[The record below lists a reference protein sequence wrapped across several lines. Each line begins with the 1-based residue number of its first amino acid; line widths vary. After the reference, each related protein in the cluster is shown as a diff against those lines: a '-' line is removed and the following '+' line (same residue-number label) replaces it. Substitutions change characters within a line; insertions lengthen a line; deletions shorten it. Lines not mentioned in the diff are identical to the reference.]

1 MGTAWARRVAI
12 SGIAC
17 LAIAACD
24 AAASP
29 TGGGEVVRV
38 ASPTPTRVPT
48 PTPIPTPEPTPTPIP
63 VWDDLAFQE
72 RSRTLCDG
80 ARPKDLYDI
89 TGPYLPPEKAPGYDG
104 VHIVVLELRDPD
116 GAIGPPPALPAGEV
130 YYYDWA
136 LRDLDAYGVH
146 AIYPEQVDLLA
157 CLALRVGEPKVYTG
171 VGPAGGPAVAVAPA
185 SAIVWMV
192 DPASETRVGEPWV
205 ASAYLGSYVDYG
217 NIISLGQD
225 WTSPAGKTYGL
236 SVVAATSFGI
246 GRFLGLVGPA
256 VGGFQTDFGCAGGKA
271 NLTLPQGISICGATF
286 VLRLVILENGSSTI
300 DFVEV
305 FCASDGI
312 VAPTWRVATEVPVSS
327 GEFEATSADV
337 AVVGE
342 FLSVGEAI
350 GTIRALSASA
360 RACGIPDE
368 SEWSATLVLDVAPA
382 ADGYVASVRPD
393 E

>member
-1 MGTAWARRVAI
+1 MGTAWTRRVAI

-116 GAIGPPPALPAGEV
+116 GAIGPPPALRAGEV
-130 YYYDWA
+130 YYNDYTVKQ
-136 LRDLDAYGVH
+136 LDAYRVH
-146 AIYPEQVDLLA
+146 AIFPERVDLLA
-157 CLALRVGEPKVYTG
+157 CLALRAGEPQLYG
-171 VGPAGGPAVAVAPA
+171 SSLAVAPA
-185 SAIVWMV
+185 AAIVWMA
-192 DPASETRVGEPWV
+192 DPVAGARVGEPWLIGEPH
-205 ASAYLGSYVDYG
+205 LGDVLLQHT
-217 NIISLGQD
+217 ISLGRTWLDASQQKIYNPLLGVV
-225 WTSPAGKTYGL
+225 PAAL
-236 SVVAATSFGI
+236 GI
-246 GRFLGLVGPA
+246 AQFLGLVGPA
-256 VGGFQTDFGCAGGKA
+256 AGGLQSDFGWCGETSD
-271 NLTLPQGISICGATF
+271 LTLPEGACVYDATF
-286 VLRLVILENGSSTI
+286 VLRLVVLENGNPMI

-305 FCASDGI
+305 FCAPDGT
-312 VAPTWRVATEVPVSS
+312 VGPPQRVATNVPL
-327 GEFEATSADV
+327 GAEWQAEFEAASVDV
-337 AVVGE
+337 
-342 FLSVGEAI
+342 SVTGSFRGAGAAE
-350 GTIRALSASA
+350 GTIRALSANA

-368 SEWSATLVLDVAPA
+368 AEWFAGLQLDVVPA
-382 ADGYVASVRPD
+382 GDRYVASVRAG